1 MSAVQY
7 EAACMSSLGSLGSLA
22 DLSAERA
29 RERERVGGV
38 EWNLAS
44 RTSDEAAEL
53 NWGVPRSRERL

>member
-1 MSAVQY
+1 M
-7 EAACMSSLGSLGSLA
+7 A